1 MSIKP
6 VKVWPGKP
14 YPLGATWDGAG
25 VNFALYS
32 QNASAVELCIFD
44 DDGEEINRIRFTEH
58 TDLTW
63 HLYPSMPVRDSA
75 TATGSTGPRP
85 SIRHRFNPNKL
96 LLDPM
101 SAIDGTIR
109 WDDSLLATGSGTA
122 GQTSFD
128 EQDSAPFSPDVVVD
142 PASLQVMI

>member
-63 HLYPSMPVRDSA
+63 HLYLPRPVRDSA
-75 TATGSTGPRP
+75 TATGSTGPTTLHP
-85 SIRHRFNPNKL
+85 DIASTPTNSCLI
-96 LLDPM
+96 PM
-101 SAIDGTIR
+101 LGQLTELSGGMIPF
-109 WDDSLLATGSGTA
+109 LATGSGTA
-122 GQTSFD
+122 GQISHLTNRTVLLSC
-128 EQDSAPFSPDVVVD
+128 PDV
-142 PASLQVMI
+142 